1 MKRWITTFWTKNKSQ
16 LYNGDVCAEF
26 CAVCISVC
34 AHIDGDW
41 LRHTHCVIHAYIK
54 SIKSHVYRTECE
66 NSAWFVSNSIEW
78 SSWINHMQMK
88 CVFDVTTKA
97 PLTQAECDRQRQK
110 TKTQVIQITA
120 VHSPHGT
127 NKHRMSERRTPNI
140 LNANVEWF
148 KRLNEPHWTEPYIN

>member
-1 MKRWITTFWTKNKSQ
+1 
-16 LYNGDVCAEF
+16 
-26 CAVCISVC
+26 
-34 AHIDGDW
+34 
-41 LRHTHCVIHAYIK
+41 
-54 SIKSHVYRTECE
+54 
-66 NSAWFVSNSIEW
+66 
-78 SSWINHMQMK
+78 MQMK

-140 LNANVEWF
+140 LNANVE
-148 KRLNEPHWTEPYIN
+148 